1 MNRVHLKYWKRY
13 LQVPKSSSTD
23 LTYLISGTIPLS
35 ETIFT
40 NPTKQMETI
49 NLSMDL
55 TGHQLHLIKNKAAP
69 VEEYCFQKE
78 VPQKF
83 WDILHSQYT
92 LPTDSNLRKRFTSKI
107 FDLKHRYLCHR
118 NKDDF
123 HNHADPLKCKC
134 KTCKQPM
141 DWYHECQPI
150 LT

>member
-1 MNRVHLKYWKRY
+1 MSTLFLLRLHGGIHTILKDKVKKEIVRLKDDKIIRY
-13 LQVPKSSSTD
+13 
-23 LTYLISGTIPLS
+23 
-35 ETIFT
+35 
-40 NPTKQMETI
+40 N
-49 NLSMDL
+49 
-55 TGHQLHLIKNKAAP
+55 QLHLIKNKAAP

-83 WDILHSQYT
+83 WEILHSQYT

-150 LT
+150 LTNVAS